1 MPLKTWTFE
10 RDGQSL
16 LLVRDTDKPCYLTI
30 VVAGAHPRQCR
41 FDDVFSLM
49 RFQTDMEKLLL
60 KTGWAFVKFSPESR
74 RGVDR
79 RGFPRMG
86 DRRRWW
92 TDGSIPL
99 KAVWGG

>member
-1 MPLKTWTFE
+1 MWTFR

-16 LLVRDTDKPCYLTI
+16 SLVRDTKHVCCLI
-30 VVAGAHPRQCR
+30 IAIEGGAPRQCR
-41 FDDVFSLM
+41 FDDVASLT

-60 KTGWAFVKFSPESR
+60 QTGWAFVTFSPESR
-74 RGVDR
+74 RGSDR
-79 RGFPRMG
+79 RGFPRMIA

-92 TDGSIPL
+92 TDGSVSRL